1 MLAGLFIVM
10 AVIFLVLGVSI
21 LCFGIFDEDSDTI
34 FLGSFELVLG
44 ILFFAAGLANIMS
57 WSTSELLAVMRNA
70 NMYSI
75 SRKARK

>member
-57 WSTSELLAVMRNA
+57 
-70 NMYSI
+70 
-75 SRKARK
+75 